1 MLQYSRRDLS
11 MLASALLLASKAGA
25 ADLKRLPTAVI
36 NRDDFP
42 PNRAGGRNYFN
53 GLTHENIPCEI
64 HETVL
69 PPGGAPHPPHT
80 HVHEELAIVFDGELE
95 VFVEGHGTKV
105 LNPGGFVYVNSNE
118 LHGWKNPGKTQSRYL
133 VIAIVND

>member
-69 PPGGAPHPPHT
+69 PP
-80 HVHEELAIVFDGELE
+80 
-95 VFVEGHGTKV
+95 EGRRTRRTRTCTR
-105 LNPGGFVYVNSNE
+105 S
-118 LHGWKNPGKTQSRYL
+118 
-133 VIAIVND
+133 